1 MRCRA
6 SYVSYIATSY
16 EYQSEKTT
24 HRDLGIIFSVTLQ
37 WRPHYDNS
45 TAKAYKILGLLHRI
59 FKNSIS
65 YEAKKLL
72 YISLVRSC
80 LLYCSPLWRPHL
92 IQDILLLE
100 KVQRRA
106 TKVILNDYTSD
117 YKSRLIKLQLL
128 PLMYMYDLSDI
139 LFFIK
144 SAKTPNNSFDIMNY
158 VSFVRGATRSSDTKL
173 VHRTTDNCITSN
185 SYFYRI
191 PRLWNA
197 LPEIDL
203 TLSINTMKTKLN
215 TFLWNHFMH
224 NFDPN
229 NNCTLK
235 FLCPCCNCTRHPL
248 TPNFRSL

>member
-1 MRCRA
+1 MT
-6 SYVSYIATSY
+6 IA
-16 EYQSEKTT
+16 
-24 HRDLGIIFSVTLQ
+24 
-37 WRPHYDNS
+37 
-45 TAKAYKILGLLHRI
+45 
-59 FKNSIS
+59 
-65 YEAKKLL
+65 
-72 YISLVRSC
+72 
-80 LLYCSPLWRPHL
+80 
-92 IQDILLLE
+92 
-100 KVQRRA
+100 
-106 TKVILNDYTSD
+106 TSD

-128 PLMYMYDLSDI
+128 PLTYMYDLSDI

-144 SAKTPNNSFDIMNY
+144 SVKTSNNSFDILNH

-229 NNCTLK
+229 NNCTLH